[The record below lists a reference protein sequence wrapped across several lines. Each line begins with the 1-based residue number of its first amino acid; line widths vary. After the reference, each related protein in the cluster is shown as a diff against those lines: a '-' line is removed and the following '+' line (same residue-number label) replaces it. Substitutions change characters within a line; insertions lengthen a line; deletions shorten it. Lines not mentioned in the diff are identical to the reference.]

1 MMSYWIDRLRHFV
14 PWSVHRGGVLGH
26 WVLALLV
33 AWSVRQNNRKPWR
46 LVGSKNHTA
55 HNQSRKAHRNG
66 LRK

>member
-46 LVGSKNHTA
+46 LVREVQT
-55 HNQSRKAHRNG
+55 R
-66 LRK
+66 L